1 MHRSL
6 ITITAFAALTVP
18 ATAEAASVHY
28 EGPEGAEVLV
38 VTGAPGERNL
48 MSIQDHDV
56 DGAVTLYDAGV
67 SWTTHTPY
75 CSETYN
81 GLVCPAPNGLRVEA
95 GDSDDW
101 ITVSDGVIEPIHLV
115 GGAGDDRLEGED
127 GPDVIDGGDGQD
139 RVSGLGGDDVLDG
152 GAGSDVVD
160 GYSGRDIVRGGDGDD
175 TLHGDGYESPAA
187 DVIDGGAGV
196 DTIESDYS
204 TRMTDDPEPL
214 LHITLAGGADDGR
227 PGEND
232 DIRNVER
239 LVMSKGGTYIGS
251 EGSDYV
257 KLHQVGDDGVL
268 DGRGGDDELRGGD
281 GRDRID
287 AGHGNDR
294 VDAGFGDD
302 TIEVRDGEVD
312 SVSCGPGT
320 DAVVADAADTIAT
333 DCEQVDRAGP
343 TQGKAKLTVRKPGR
357 LKRAL
362 REGLRATLT
371 GYTPARYTITARLNG
386 KVIASRRVTV
396 GATGTATARLRFTRR
411 VRRSLVGRRQV
422 TLVMTDGSLT
432 RKVRLSR

>member
-1 MHRSL
+1 
-6 ITITAFAALTVP
+6 
-18 ATAEAASVHY
+18 
-28 EGPEGAEVLV
+28 
-38 VTGAPGERNL
+38 
-48 MSIQDHDV
+48 
-56 DGAVTLYDAGV
+56 
-67 SWTTHTPY
+67 
-75 CSETYN
+75 
-81 GLVCPAPNGLRVEA
+81 
-95 GDSDDW
+95 
-101 ITVSDGVIEPIHLV
+101 
-115 GGAGDDRLEGED
+115 
-127 GPDVIDGGDGQD
+127 
-139 RVSGLGGDDVLDG
+139 
-152 GAGSDVVD
+152 
-160 GYSGRDIVRGGDGDD
+160 
-175 TLHGDGYESPAA
+175 
-187 DVIDGGAGV
+187 
-196 DTIESDYS
+196 
-204 TRMTDDPEPL
+204 
-214 LHITLAGGADDGR
+214 
-227 PGEND
+227 
-232 DIRNVER
+232 
-239 LVMSKGGTYIGS
+239 
-251 EGSDYV
+251 V

-268 DGRGGDDELRGGD
+268 NGRGGDDELRGGD

-294 VDAGFGDD
+294 VDAGFGDDTITGGPGRDTISADLGGGDCGPYWCKYPYGND